1 MVTSHDVARLA
12 GVSQPTVSRALRD
25 SPKVSEETKHRVR
38 EAAKALGYV
47 PSETGRALS
56 SGRTRRIGLLLTD
69 LENQFYPHVIAP
81 MHHELE
87 AFGYQLVLLTET
99 TDTATVAER
108 LISNGLDGVLLATT
122 TVDSVVPVRLRDRG
136 VPFVY
141 FNRTAD
147 AMEAD
152 SATVDPVPGMSEVAG
167 QIAGLGHRRVGA
179 IFGPRNTSTALQR
192 ETALRDALDEEGL
205 AIGAGATHRGPF
217 DFDTGYQGAKLLLG
231 RDPRPT
237 VIVCGNDV
245 VALGALNAA
254 SDLGVS
260 VPDEVSMV
268 GFDDL
273 PAAGWPLVRLTTV
286 AFDLDAMA
294 RKAASLLV
302 RRIEAEE
309 PAAVRARRVQHPA
322 DPPRDPGP
330 RPVAA
335 AARRHRAC
343 QPRMHTHTLM
353 ITGHPRRCSG
363 ESCRSTPSPT
373 SRTPTRTTS
382 SVRSPT

>member
-1 MVTSHDVARLA
+1 MATMIGAAESIGGHGERGRAVVTSHDVARLA

-25 SPKVSEETKHRVR
+25 SPKVSEETKQRVR
-38 EAAKALGYV
+38 QAAKALGYV

-87 AFGYQLVLLTET
+87 AFGYQLVLQTET

-167 QIAGLGHRRVGA
+167 EIAALGHRRVGA
-179 IFGPRNTSTALQR
+179 IFGPRNTSTALRR
-192 ETALRDALDEEGL
+192 ETALRDALDEQGL
-205 AIGAGATHRGPF
+205 AIGAAMTHRGPF
-217 DFDTGYQGAKLLLG
+217 DFDTGYDGTRLLLG

-237 VIVCGNDV
+237 VIICGNDV

-254 SDLGVS
+254 KDLGVD
-260 VPDEVSMV
+260 VPGEVSMV
-268 GFDDL
+268 GFDNL
-273 PAAGWPLVRLTTV
+273 PAAAWPLIQLTTV

-302 RRIEAEE
+302 RRVEADELE
-309 PAAVRARRVQHPA
+309 PYEHAVFGTRLVRRA
-322 DPPRDPGP
+322 
-330 RPVAA
+330 
-335 AARRHRAC
+335 
-343 QPRMHTHTLM
+343 TLG
-353 ITGHPRRCSG
+353 TAS
-363 ESCRSTPSPT
+363 
-373 SRTPTRTTS
+373 
-382 SVRSPT
+382 

>member
-25 SPKVSEETKHRVR
+25 SPKVSEETKQRVR
-38 EAAKALGYV
+38 QAAKVLGYV

-87 AFGYQLVLLTET
+87 AFGYQLMLQTET

-152 SATVDPVPGMSEVAG
+152 SATVDPVPGMSEAAKE
-167 QIAGLGHRRVGA
+167 IADLGHRRVGA

-192 ETALRDALDEEGL
+192 ETALRDALEEHGL
-205 AIGAGATHRGPF
+205 GIAGPYSHRGPF
-217 DFDTGYQGAKLLLG
+217 DFDTGYTGARLLLA

-237 VIVCGNDV
+237 VIICGNDV

-254 SDLGVS
+254 KDFGVD
-260 VPDEVSMV
+260 VPGGVSMV

-273 PAAGWPLVRLTTV
+273 PVAAWALVQLTTV

-294 RKAASLLV
+294 RQAASLLV

-309 PAAVRARRVQHPA
+309 PAPYE
-322 DPPRDPGP
+322 
-330 RPVAA
+330 
-335 AARRHRAC
+335 
-343 QPRMHTHTLM
+343 HTVF
-353 ITGHPRRCSG
+353 
-363 ESCRSTPSPT
+363 T
-373 SRTPTRTTS
+373 SRL
-382 SVRSPT
+382 VRRGTLAEAP